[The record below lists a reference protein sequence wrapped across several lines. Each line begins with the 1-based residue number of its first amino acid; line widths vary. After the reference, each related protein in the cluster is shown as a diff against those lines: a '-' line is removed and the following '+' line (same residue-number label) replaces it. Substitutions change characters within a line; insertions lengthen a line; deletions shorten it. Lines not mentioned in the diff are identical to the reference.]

1 MGHPQ
6 EAPMYRPRVAVAV
19 LVSLFA
25 GAASDASDLIPAVAW
40 KRPMGQPL
48 ENPGVEKPSITYPHI
63 DDGYWQGA
71 PVGGLGAGTFS
82 RTYRGDFARWHLKAG
97 VHKYESV
104 PANQFAV
111 FQQVE
116 GEKAGAQALF
126 TGKPSTLTSW
136 KWEYPVGA
144 GDYYALYPKSWFD
157 HRADAA
163 APVRLLLEQYSPILP
178 NNYKES
184 SYPVA
189 VYDWHAENTSKK
201 KVTVSI
207 LFSWTNMLGWLR
219 DFGPGFRGALDHGNT
234 NRYQEDAGLAG
245 IVFDR
250 VRRGPVTEEWD
261 GQMAIAAARIPGV
274 TVSHVSTFLP
284 GSDGAEVW
292 TPFAA
297 DGRLPNTDRP
307 IVSAGE
313 SLAGAIAV
321 TFTLEPG
328 EKKTVPMAL
337 AWDLPIVQFGNG
349 TKWIRKYTDTFGT
362 SGTNAWAIAKTAL
375 EQRESW
381 SRAIDDWQAPIVQDE
396 SKPAFYR
403 GMLFNELYALAD
415 LGTFWGRPLGAPAG
429 TRDTFGYMEC
439 YDYPFYETLD
449 VRFYGSVPLAMF
461 WPEIDKNVMRQFAD
475 TVPQQLSDQHI
486 WQWKTAEQ
494 KGAIALRTR
503 KSKGAVPHDLGV
515 PAEDPFVYFNQ
526 FSWQN
531 TDRWKDLNSKF
542 ALLVWRDYVLS
553 GKKDVA
559 FLKYCWP
566 AVKEALQYL
575 QQFDTNGDGLPENEG
590 FPDQTYDTWP
600 VKGESAYVGGL
611 YLAALRA
618 AEEIA
623 RTLDDPAAAKEYRA
637 HFTRA
642 QKSYL
647 KKIWNGRYLR
657 YDVAGP
663 HREYIQ
669 SDQLA
674 GQWYANMTGLGDII
688 PKPMRRSAL
697 QTIFDFNVMKFEG
710 GQMGAVNG
718 MTPEGK
724 TVDDNEQVHEVW
736 TGTTLGLAA
745 EMMHEGLAD
754 QAYKTAWGIYH
765 VVWER
770 YGYWFRTPE
779 SWDRDGTFRA
789 SMYMRPAA
797 IWAMELAPKVEPTP
811 ARR

>member
-1 MGHPQ
+1 
-6 EAPMYRPRVAVAV
+6 MYRPSVAAA
-19 LVSLFA
+19 LLFSIA
-25 GAASDASDLIPAVAW
+25 SATLASDQIPTVAW
-40 KRPMGQPL
+40 KRPIGQPL
-48 ENPGVEKPSITYPHI
+48 ENPGVRKPSIVGGHI
-63 DDGYWQGA
+63 DDGYAQGA

-82 RTYRGDFARWHLKAG
+82 RSYRGDFVRWHLKAG
-97 VHKYESV
+97 AHKYESV
-104 PANQFAV
+104 PANQFAI
-111 FQQVE
+111 FEQAE
-116 GEKAGAQALF
+116 GEPGVAQALF
-126 TGKPSTLTSW
+126 TGKPEALGSW
-136 KWEYPVGA
+136 KWNYPVGA
-144 GDYYALYPKSWFD
+144 GDYYSLYPKSWYD
-157 HRADAA
+157 HRASASQ
-163 APVRLLLEQYSPILP
+163 PVRLVLEQYSPILP

-189 VYDWHAENTSKK
+189 VYDWHAENTSHK

-219 DFGPGFRGALDHGNT
+219 DFGPDFRGALNHGNT
-234 NRYQEDAGLAG
+234 NHYREEEGLAG

-250 VRRGPVTEEWD
+250 ARRGPVTEEWD
-261 GQMAIAAARIPGV
+261 GQFAIATARTPGV
-274 TVSHVSTFLP
+274 TVSHIATFLP
-284 GSDGAEVW
+284 GGDGAEVW
-292 TPFAA
+292 KPFAA
-297 DGRLPNTDRP
+297 DGHLSNIDVP
-307 IVSAGE
+307 IVSSGE

-321 TFTLEPG
+321 TFTLAPG

-349 TKWIRKYTDTFGT
+349 TKWVRKYTDTFGA
-362 SGTNAWAIAKTAL
+362 SGTNAWTIAKTAL
-375 EQRESW
+375 DQREQW
-381 SRAIDDWQAPIVQDE
+381 SRSIDDWQNTVIKDE

-415 LGTFWGRPLGAPAG
+415 LGTVWGHRLGAPAG
-429 TRDTFGYMEC
+429 TRDTFGYLEC
-439 YDYPFYETLD
+439 FDYPFYETLD

-461 WPEIDKNVMRQFAD
+461 WPDIDKNVMRQFAD

-486 WQWKTAEQ
+486 WFWKSEQ
-494 KGAIALRTR
+494 TGELAFRTR

-515 PAEDPFVYFNQ
+515 PAEDPFLYVNQ

-542 ALLVWRDYVLS
+542 VLLVWRDYVLS
-553 GKKDVA
+553 GKSDSE

-566 AVKEALQYL
+566 AVTEALEYL
-575 QQFDTNGDGLPENEG
+575 RQFDTNGDGLPENEG

-623 RTLDDPAAAKEYRA
+623 QKLGDPTAAKGYHDLFA
-637 HFTRA
+637 QA
-642 QKSYL
+642 QKSYI
-647 KKIWNGRYLR
+647 KKIWTGRYFR
-657 YDVAGP
+657 YDVASP
-663 HREYIQ
+663 HRDYIQ
-669 SDQLA
+669 ADQLA
-674 GQWYANMTGLGDII
+674 GQWYANMTGLGDIV
-688 PKPMRRSAL
+688 PRAMRRSAL
-697 QTIFDFNVMKFEG
+697 QTVFDFNVMKFEG

-724 TVDDNEQVHEVW
+724 TVADNEQVHEVW
-736 TGTTLGLAA
+736 SGTTLGLAA
-745 EMMHEGLAD
+745 EMMAEGMPNE
-754 QAYKTAWGIYH
+754 AYKTAWGIYH

-779 SWDRDGTFRA
+779 SWDADGNFRA

-797 IWAMELAPKVEPTP
+797 IWAMELAQKSPAPK
-811 ARR
+811 R

>member
-1 MGHPQ
+1 MQ
-6 EAPMYRPRVAVAV
+6 RTSASVALLFSLLAV
-19 LVSLFA
+19 S
-25 GAASDASDLIPAVAW
+25 GAHASDVIPAVAW

-48 ENPGVEKPSITYPHI
+48 ENPGAKKPSLGDGHL

-82 RTYRGDFARWHLKAG
+82 RTYRGDFARWHLKTGA
-97 VHKYESV
+97 HKYETV

-111 FQQVE
+111 FQQVD
-116 GEKAGAQALF
+116 GEAGTAQALF
-126 TGKPSTLTSW
+126 TGKPKGFGLSAW

-144 GDYYALYPKSWFD
+144 ADYYALYPKTWFD
-157 HRADAA
+157 HHATEKT
-163 APVRLLLEQYSPILP
+163 PVRLVLEQYSPVLP

-219 DFGPGFRGALDHGNT
+219 DFSDNFKGALDHGNT
-234 NRYQEDAGLAG
+234 NRYREEDAAAG
-245 IVFDR
+245 ILFDR
-250 VRRGPVTEEWD
+250 VRRGAVPVTEEWD
-261 GQMAIAAARIPGV
+261 GQMAIAAARVPGV
-274 TVSHVSTFLP
+274 TITHVSTFVP
-284 GSDGAEVW
+284 RGDGADVW
-292 TPFAA
+292 TPFAK
-297 DGRLPNTDRP
+297 DGRLPNTDLP

-313 SLAGAIAV
+313 NLAGAIAV

-349 TKWIRKYTDTFGT
+349 TKWVRKYTEYFGAT
-362 SGTNAWAIAKTAL
+362 GTNAWTIAKTAL
-375 EQRESW
+375 AEREAW
-381 SRAIDDWQAPIVQDE
+381 SRGIDEWQAGVINDE

-403 GMLFNELYALAD
+403 GMLFNELYAVTD
-415 LGTFWGRPLGAPAG
+415 LGSFWGHPLDAPEG

-439 YDYPFYETLD
+439 FDYPFYETLD
-449 VRFYGSVPLAMF
+449 VRFYGSVPIAMF

-475 TVPQQLSDQHI
+475 TVPQEHADKHI
-486 WQWKTAEQ
+486 WQWRTLQ
-494 KGAIALRTR
+494 DRGNISLRTR

-515 PAEDPFVYFNQ
+515 PAEDPFRYVNQ

-542 ALLVWRDYVLS
+542 VLLVWRDYVLS
-553 GKKDVA
+553 GKKDA
-559 FLKYCWP
+559 EFLSYCWP
-566 AVKEALQYL
+566 AVKEALEYL
-575 QQFDTNGDGLPENEG
+575 RQFDTNGDGLPENEG

-618 AEEIA
+618 AEEM
-623 RTLDDPAAAKEYRA
+623 AKLEEPTAVRSYREL
-637 HFTRA
+637 FTRA

-647 KKIWNGRYLR
+647 QKIWNGRYLR

-663 HREYIQ
+663 HHEYIQ
-669 SDQLA
+669 ADQLA

-688 PKPMRRSAL
+688 PKAMRLKAL

-710 GQMGAVNG
+710 GTMGAVNG

-724 TVDDNEQVHEVW
+724 TVGDNEQVHEVW
-736 TGTTLGLAA
+736 TGTTFGLAS
-745 EMMHEGLAD
+745 EMMHEGLTD

-779 SWDRDGTFRA
+779 AWEADGNFRA

-797 IWAMELAPKVEPTP
+797 IWGMELAHQAATSAGASKT
-811 ARR
+811 AH